1 MKTFEKPRVNT
12 RPQAGDRQNYPLHGE
27 GVWTEW
33 AKANDMQHSQA
44 RHLDRAAAVPGA
56 LLLVAISSGRTL
68 RVLPPAQDSQAEA
81 A

>member
-1 MKTFEKPRVNT
+1 MKSFVKPRALA

-33 AKANDMQHSQA
+33 SQANESQRSQA
-44 RHLDRAAAVPGA
+44 RHIDRAAATPGA

-68 RVLPPAQDSQAEA
+68 RVLPAVDDSAMA